1 MEVSRENLAGNK
13 VKLTITLDAGEW
25 SALLDKAAEQL
36 SAQVKIEGF
45 RPGKAP
51 RSVVAGKVGEGSLL
65 SAAIEEAVQKYYPEA
80 ARKEELRPVSFPAIS
95 VDKGSLEEPLVFTAE
110 VGVMPEIK
118 LGDYKS
124 IRVKKVVPEV
134 TEEMVTETLEGLR
147 KKAAEYVEV
156 ERPVQE
162 GDWTEID
169 FTGSVDGKEFP
180 GGSSKNHPL
189 VIGEK
194 MFIPGF
200 EEGLVGMKAG
210 ENKNIEV
217 TFPAEYHAKELAG
230 KKATFAVQLH
240 MVKAVNY
247 PEMDDDFAAK
257 VSQYKT
263 LEELRADIRKFME
276 EDANRKAEDKVREEA
291 IKELVKMAEME
302 LPDELVDNELAAMV
316 DDLKRQI
323 THGQMS
329 FEEYLKK
336 AGTDE
341 AGLKAEWREQ
351 ATQRVKAGLA
361 LDALRKAE
369 NIEVTHD
376 DIHAEIE
383 RLKQLYP
390 DQVEEIEQH
399 YGNHNHG
406 SLESQMVTRKA
417 VDRLTEIATQ

>member
-1 MEVSRENLAGNK
+1 MQVARENLAGNK
-13 VKLTITLDAGEW
+13 VKLTITLGAEEW
-25 SALLDKAAEQL
+25 SAFLDKAAEQL

-51 RSVVAGKVGEGSLL
+51 RSVVVAKVGEGTVL
-65 SAAIEEAVQKYYPEA
+65 SAAVEDAVEKHYREA
-80 ARKEELRPVSFPAIS
+80 AQKEELRPISFPAIT

-110 VGVMPEIK
+110 VSVMPEIK

-124 IRVKKVVPEV
+124 IRIKKQVPEV
-134 TEEMVTETLEGLR
+134 TEAMLAETLEGLR

-156 ERPVQE
+156 EREVKD

-180 GGSSKNHPL
+180 GGASKNHPL

-210 ENKNIEV
+210 EDKDIEV
-217 TFPAEYHAKELAG
+217 TFPEDYHAKELAG
-230 KKATFAVQLH
+230 KKAKFAIKLH
-240 MVKAVNY
+240 KVKAVNY
-247 PEMDDDFAAK
+247 PDLTDDFATK
-257 VSQYKT
+257 VSQFKT
-263 LEELRADIRKFME
+263 LEELKADMRKFME
-276 EDANRKAEDKVREEA
+276 EDANRKAEDKIREEA
-291 IKELVKMAEME
+291 IKELIKLTDMD
-302 LPDELVDNELAAMV
+302 LPEELVENELTAMLG
-316 DDLKRQI
+316 DLKNQVANG
-323 THGQMS
+323 HMS
-329 FEEYLKK
+329 FEDYLKK

-341 AGLKAEWREQ
+341 AGVRSEWREQ
-351 ATQRVKAGLA
+351 AVQRVKAGLA

-369 NIEVTHD
+369 GITITHD
-376 DIHAEIE
+376 DIHAEIDKM
-383 RLKQLYP
+383 KQMYP

-406 SLESQMVTRKA
+406 NLESQMVTRKA
-417 VDRLTEIATQ
+417 LDRLVEIVTQ